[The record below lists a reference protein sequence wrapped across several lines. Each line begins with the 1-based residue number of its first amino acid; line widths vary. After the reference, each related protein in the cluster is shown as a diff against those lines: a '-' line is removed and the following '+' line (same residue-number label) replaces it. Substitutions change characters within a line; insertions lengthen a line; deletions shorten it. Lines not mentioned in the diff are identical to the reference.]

1 MVIEATKMVLLDPTV
16 EALPDHTNMA
26 PRLLDLNGKVLGL
39 LANGKRNSDALLDAV
54 VSLLQDTYEVKEV
67 VRLNKR
73 DVSRPAPQGIVD
85 ELVGKC
91 DAVITAIGD

>member
-1 MVIEATKMVLLDPTV
+1 MATEQMDMVLLDPTV
-16 EALPDHTNMA
+16 EALPDNTNMA
-26 PRLLDLNGKVLGL
+26 PRLTDLNGRVLGL

-54 VSLLQDTYEVKEV
+54 TSLLQDTYDVKGV

-73 DVSRPAPQGIVD
+73 DVSRPAKQEIVD
-85 ELVGKC
+85 ELLEKC

>member
-1 MVIEATKMVLLDPTV
+1 MVIKAAKMVLLDPTV
-16 EALPDHTNMA
+16 EALPDNTNMA

-39 LANGKRNSDALLDAV
+39 LANGKRNSDALLEAV
-54 VSLLQDTYEVKEV
+54 TSLLQDTYEVKEV

-73 DVSRPAPQGIVD
+73 DVSRPAPQGIID

>member
-16 EALPDHTNMA
+16 EALPDNTNMA

-73 DVSRPAPQGIVD
+73 DVSRPAPQSIVD
-85 ELVGKC
+85 EMVGKC

>member
-1 MVIEATKMVLLDPTV
+1 MVIEATKLVLLDPTV
-16 EALPDHTNMA
+16 EALPDNTNMA
-26 PRLLDLNGKVLGL
+26 PRPLDLNGKVLGL
-39 LANGKRNSDALLDAV
+39 LANGKRNSDQLLDAV
-54 VSLLQDTYEVKEV
+54 ASLLQDTYQLKDV
-67 VRLNKR
+67 VRVNKR